1 MNKKYIISCFTT
13 ENQPDIILQVFR
25 AFETIF
31 MIEENIEMMM
41 SFHPCEVDVFSA
53 CVQMN
58 SPDVVVE
65 VVVIKHATTSSF
77 MFSSVI
83 E

>member
-1 MNKKYIISCFTT
+1 
-13 ENQPDIILQVFR
+13 
-25 AFETIF
+25 
-31 MIEENIEMMM
+31 MIEENNEVMM

-58 SPDVVVE
+58 SPDVVAE